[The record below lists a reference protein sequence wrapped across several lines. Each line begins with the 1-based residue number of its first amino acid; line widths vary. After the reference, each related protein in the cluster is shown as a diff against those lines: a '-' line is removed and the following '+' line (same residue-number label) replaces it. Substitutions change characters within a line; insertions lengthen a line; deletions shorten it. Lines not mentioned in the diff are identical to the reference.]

1 MGRFSFHNALGK
13 RALSA
18 FMFFFVW
25 AGVSSSVW
33 SSTDHIEITIK
44 KISTVTEDVL
54 LLSCIARIHANDFL
68 KKPIG
73 SISLG
78 NAPKPGEIRKFTKKR
93 LVRMIQANPLL
104 DHSATIICPD
114 QVYVERTAQSLEKEM
129 IQDQVL
135 GVLEKRFSPRRFEI
149 LSMDIRNARP
159 YPEGDLQLVPGSRCF
174 IGSNGR
180 FSLTMKVL
188 VDKVV
193 RDRIFVTGKIA
204 EFDTLVCAAKDIG
217 KNTVITAGDIYLAR
231 KNLMEIRTR
240 GIKDKA
246 QVIGQSLKF
255 SVRKGQVLD
264 PEKIIPAS
272 LVQKGDIITL
282 VVSNPHLQIIT
293 PGISMEQGFAN
304 KPLLV
309 KNLKSGKKIRG
320 ILRKDSTVEVLY

>member
-1 MGRFSFHNALGK
+1 METFSFHNSLGK
-13 RALSA
+13 RILSA
-18 FMFFFVW
+18 FMVFLIWVCVFFP
-25 AGVSSSVW
+25 VSSGA
-33 SSTDHIEITIK
+33 DPIEIAIK
-44 KISTVTEDVL
+44 KVSTVTEDGL
-54 LLSCIARIHANDFL
+54 LLSSIARIHAKGFL
-68 KKPIG
+68 KKAIG
-73 SISLG
+73 SIGLG
-78 NAPKPGEIRKFTKKR
+78 KAPKPGEIRKFSKKR
-93 LVRMIQANPLL
+93 LVRMIQASPLV
-104 DHSATIICPD
+104 DDSATIICPD
-114 QVYVERTAQSLEKEM
+114 QVYVKRTAQSLEKEM

-149 LSMDIRNARP
+149 LSMDIRNARS

-180 FSLTMKVL
+180 FSLSMEVL
-188 VDKVV
+188 VNKVA

-204 EFDTLVCAAKDIG
+204 EFDTLVCAARNIG
-217 KNTVITAGDIYLAR
+217 KNTVITAADIYLEK

-255 SVRKGQVLD
+255 SVSKGQVID
-264 PEKIIPAS
+264 PGKIIPAS
-272 LVQKGDIITL
+272 LVKKGDIVTL

-293 PGISMEQGFAN
+293 PGICMEQGFAN
-304 KPLLV
+304 EPLLV